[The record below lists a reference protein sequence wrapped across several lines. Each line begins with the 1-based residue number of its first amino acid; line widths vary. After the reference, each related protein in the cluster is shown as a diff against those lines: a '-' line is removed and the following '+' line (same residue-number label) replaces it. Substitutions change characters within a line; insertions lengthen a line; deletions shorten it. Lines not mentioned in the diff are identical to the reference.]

1 MCKDFQAKKA
11 TANTDSMGK
20 LFSLRQPT
28 PPAGGTQPA
37 YIAVP
42 LLAMADSRELSAQLL
57 KS

>member
-1 MCKDFQAKKA
+1 
-11 TANTDSMGK
+11 MGK
-20 LFSLRQPT
+20 LFSLRQPP